1 MRHAPRACS
10 PQQFLTVLNQYMVSI
25 YLNYRISQGANRVDV
40 VAHINKSPAEI
51 NGRHVLVILLPYS
64 WHAKCARKAGL
75 DSKSFGVM
83 WWTWW
88 TRKPHTT
95 HSPDQPPPCTLAVF
109 ATEREER
116 VSVRLLSNER
126 IRTQSHAGKKRP
138 CGPCS
143 VFLMRPCAA
152 VCDPFRSHRLIS
164 FQLSLNIIQ
173 YANGTF

>member
-83 WWTWW
+83 WWT
-88 TRKPHTT
+88 
-95 HSPDQPPPCTLAVF
+95 
-109 ATEREER
+109 
-116 VSVRLLSNER
+116 
-126 IRTQSHAGKKRP
+126 
-138 CGPCS
+138 
-143 VFLMRPCAA
+143 
-152 VCDPFRSHRLIS
+152 
-164 FQLSLNIIQ
+164 
-173 YANGTF
+173 